1 MRAGLH
7 IVLLS
12 LLSAFA
18 AESLARDADLA
29 TLEDKARAGDVLAQ
43 VELASRYDFGTGI
56 RRNPR
61 RAERWYRAAAEAG
74 NADAQNSLGS
84 MLQERRKFDEARVW
98 YEKAAAQAHA
108 QGTNNLG
115 YLFDLGLGTAQDRER
130 GKELYL
136 AAAKLGWGEAM
147 WNLAN
152 MAALGQAGP
161 VDWFATCVWTQ
172 RALDSKQGESG
183 LLRKRAEDGMR
194 ELEGRLTP
202 ELFERCRAEAAQRL

>member
-98 YEKAAAQAHA
+98 YEKAAAQAHE
-108 QGTNNLG
+108 QGTNNIG

-130 GKELYL
+130 VNVCLVEVVQFVQLFRDDDHRDARCYCAGDWRRPG
-136 AAAKLGWGEAM
+136 ASDLGTQEDDEDQGRS
-147 WNLAN
+147 LHDCTSTCFS
-152 MAALGQAGP
+152 G
-161 VDWFATCVWTQ
+161 ATC
-172 RALDSKQGESG
+172 RESTS
-183 LLRKRAEDGMR
+183 RRS
-194 ELEGRLTP
+194 
-202 ELFERCRAEAAQRL
+202 CAA